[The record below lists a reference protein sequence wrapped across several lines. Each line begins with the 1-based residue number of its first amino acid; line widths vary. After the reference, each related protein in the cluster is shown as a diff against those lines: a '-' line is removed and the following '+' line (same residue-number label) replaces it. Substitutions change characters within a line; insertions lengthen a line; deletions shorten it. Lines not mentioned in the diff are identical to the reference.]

1 MNRAVVADVC
11 DVHAACACAA
21 MPGGYLSFGIYQ
33 RLGGE
38 REFGAFWLQLGL
50 PTIVACAACWLPVA
64 QRLMSP
70 KAWVLCSVGLIG
82 ALALAVSARLIS

>member
-1 MNRAVVADVC
+1 
-11 DVHAACACAA
+11 

-38 REFGAFWLQLGL
+38 RDFGAFWLQLGL
-50 PTIVACAACWLPVA
+50 PTIVACAACWLLVA

-70 KAWVLCSVGLIG
+70 KAWAVCSVGLIG
-82 ALALAVSARLIS
+82 ARGERVDESCRD

>member
-1 MNRAVVADVC
+1 
-11 DVHAACACAA
+11 
-21 MPGGYLSFGIYQ
+21 MPGGYLSLGIYQ

-50 PTIVACAACWLPVA
+50 PTIVTCAACLLLVT

-70 KAWVLCSVGLIG
+70 KAWVVCSVGLI
-82 ALALAVSARLIS
+82 AVLALAVSARLIS